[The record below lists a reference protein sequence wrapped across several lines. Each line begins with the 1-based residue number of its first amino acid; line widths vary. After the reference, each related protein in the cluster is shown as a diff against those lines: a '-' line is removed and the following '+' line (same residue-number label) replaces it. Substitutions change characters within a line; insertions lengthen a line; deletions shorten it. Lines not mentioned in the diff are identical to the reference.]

1 MGATIRSTE
10 IAVSVLKKGRLH
22 QITFLLC
29 LILIL
34 ISREQQEG
42 ISSGSD
48 ALENYNSLLSCGPR
62 MYSLQCYN
70 FLARKLEVCICGD
83 SPHKGRRGSHKRWS
97 PQDRGWSCHRK
108 WSREEEAGSQQ
119 RQRHCGAGPPTRT
132 CDGCRRV

>member
-70 FLARKLEVCICGD
+70 FLARKLEVCI
-83 SPHKGRRGSHKRWS
+83 GRCYQCFEKIHTEKRFDGGSFLTPVLHPRLI
-97 PQDRGWSCHRK
+97 
-108 WSREEEAGSQQ
+108 
-119 RQRHCGAGPPTRT
+119 
-132 CDGCRRV
+132 